1 MRELFDL
8 KVQNELLSWKPINFT
23 GLFTGPVSDVL
34 KCYHIAG
41 HSSSLLEIV
50 KWSEKK

>member
-8 KVQNELLSWKPINFT
+8 KVQNDLLSWNPST

-41 HSSSLLEIV
+41 HSNSLLEIV